1 MDRNHL
7 VGRAVN
13 TGSGS
18 VLKKCTMIYAVRSVT
33 VGRAEVRSRR
43 SPEPRPPVPM
53 HRLERHTAPSAHIVA
68 IEESRKDARL

>member
-13 TGSGS
+13 TGSG
-18 VLKKCTMIYAVRSVT
+18 IYAVRSVT